1 MKTITVERPS
11 FESQVYNVEIE
22 PRKSIRLYGAYKNH
36 CEYIKNQDDTYT
48 RIDQPKPFDITFKI
62 GDRAEY
68 DSYNLKYTG
77 NIVSI
82 GEKTVTIDPGNNWE
96 GKKRLDLWH
105 FAWRNWDYDAA
116 TIDAYNAEE
125 RMYI

>member
-1 MKTITVERPS
+1 MKTITVSRPS
-11 FESQVYNVEIE
+11 FESQVYNVDIE
-22 PRKSIRLYGAYKNH
+22 PRKSIRLYGAYQNH
-36 CEYIKNQDDTYT
+36 CEYVKNTDGTHT
-48 RIDQPKPFDITFKI
+48 RIEQPKPFDITFKI

-68 DSYNLKYTG
+68 DSYNLDYCG

-82 GEKTVTIDPGNNWE
+82 GEKTVTIDTSGTGE
-96 GKKRLDLWH
+96 RTKRLDLWH

-116 TIDAYNAEE
+116 KIDAHNAEE